1 MDQQGPVTVIDH
13 KLVMD
18 PPKMPGSTAAELRP
32 ATLTPDSSHKH
43 NDSTSTQ
50 ATESVESSP
59 TTTLSCTDSS
69 DLSDASPS
77 SSPDSPVILL
87 MPLSSFA
94 PTPFGGLSN
103 GLANLSVSDAAPERP
118 MTSPAPRRPKNMK
131 GLSIQPPFNSL
142 SSPLMSEP
150 SSPAS
155 SFIKPTI
162 PAMKRKPSQLSLKT
176 GTSDLIKGT
185 TIEVPTSP
193 SVPALQIPPI
203 LQRRALKH
211 STSSPHMLS
220 GLRSATFGPVGGMTI
235 PTVLE
240 RNESGLSTFLR
251 PPRPVANTQSLDATI
266 AEEDSPIR
274 SQVANRTTFDIE
286 PFHEAE
292 NNEDQKTPGYPDGP
306 ICIYPDSVFL
316 YLEPSAEEASRF
328 DLVINVA
335 REVRNP
341 FEPYGK
347 PQQEEPKEK
356 PANDSSIPD
365 TALTGASFA
374 TALEYQQGEP
384 AADTPTTPKAQS
396 FKEPEYI
403 HMPWDHNTDIAPE
416 LMSLCKLIDTRVK
429 EGKKVLVHCQQG
441 ASRSASLI
449 IAYGMYRNPAL
460 SVNDAYYAAQ
470 SRSRWIS
477 PNMRLM
483 YCLQDFQKEVSKK
496 KLPSAPWS
504 GRSPTAKHRVT
515 LSADNIE
522 RPPKEPLTA
531 PLPTDDSG
539 NRDVSPERS
548 PVRARGSSTPSRA
561 EPISPGPSSA
571 PSSFSWTEK
580 EDENDPGKLG
590 RFDHATM
597 LKPPPVLKPQQHD
610 SGFPSASSFSK
621 SPPSPGFAPISF
633 SRPLPSPARPSF
645 KFTEEP
651 PLSPGFAPPEP
662 FRRPP
667 PPPSPGFAPPEFRAP
682 SEPRR
687 VAPEPLRAPLQPL
700 RVAPGPLQAP
710 PQPLRRPPPPP
721 SPGFGAHRFGNT
733 PQGFGFVPLTINTPH
748 HPAARPSTRAGPP
761 ERQITIMRAF
771 SDDTALLSPRVEA
784 MTNNPLRGPNPFSGL
799 GGLRLV
805 EVPPTPDGELFS
817 PRESV
822 CPRDPF
828 FPFGRPQQVADPR
841 SPPTVGETPIVRSI
855 DEVL

>member
-1 MDQQGPVTVIDH
+1 MPSAAVRRMYEDQIPSFMSVFDLESDAMDQQGLVTFIDP
-13 KLVMD
+13 KLVME
-18 PPKMPGSTAAELRP
+18 PHKLPGSSAPELRP
-32 ATLTPDSSHKH
+32 PTLVPDSSHKH

-50 ATESVESSP
+50 TTESVESSP

-77 SSPDSPVILL
+77 SSPDSPIISL

-94 PTPFGGLSN
+94 PAPFGALS
-103 GLANLSVSDAAPERP
+103 GGMANLNVSDATPPERP

-142 SSPLMSEP
+142 SSSLMSEP
-150 SSPAS
+150 TSPAS

-176 GTSDLIKGT
+176 STSDLVIRAT
-185 TIEVPTSP
+185 LDIPTSP
-193 SVPALQIPPI
+193 SVPSLQIPPI

-220 GLRSATFGPVGGMTI
+220 GLKSATFGPAGGMTI

-240 RNESGLSTFLR
+240 RNETGLSTFLR
-251 PPRPVANTQSLDATI
+251 PPRPAMNAPGLDTSI

-274 SQVANRTTFDIE
+274 SQIANRSTFDVE
-286 PFHEAE
+286 PFHEVE

-306 ICIYPDSVFL
+306 ICIYPDNVFL

-341 FEPYGK
+341 FEAYGK
-347 PQQEEPKEK
+347 PQSEEKEK
-356 PANDSSIPD
+356 PKDDSPIPD
-365 TALTGASFA
+365 TALTAASFS
-374 TALEYQQGEP
+374 TAFEYPPDEL
-384 AADTPTTPKAQS
+384 ADTPTTPKAQS

-416 LMSLCKLIDTRVK
+416 LMGLCETIDARVK
-429 EGKKVLVHCQQG
+429 EGKKVLIHCQQG

-470 SRSRWIS
+470 ARSRWIS

-496 KLPSAPWS
+496 KLPPSAPWS
-504 GRSPTAKHRVT
+504 GRSPTGKHRAT

-531 PLPTDDSG
+531 PLPEETSAKDM
-539 NRDVSPERS
+539 SPERS
-548 PVRARGSSTPSRA
+548 PTRARGNSTPNRGD
-561 EPISPGPSSA
+561 PISPGPSSA

-580 EDENDPGKLG
+580 EDENDPGRLG
-590 RFDHATM
+590 RFDHATTLKLPPA
-597 LKPPPVLKPQQHD
+597 LKPPQLD
-610 SGFPSASSFSK
+610 SGFPSANSFSK
-621 SPPSPGFAPISF
+621 PPPSPRFAPICF

-645 KFTEEP
+645 KFSEEP
-651 PLSPGFAPPEP
+651 PMSPGFAPPEP

-667 PPPSPGFAPPEFRAP
+667 PPSPGFAPPEFRP
-682 SEPRR
+682 F
-687 VAPEPLRAPLQPL
+687 
-700 RVAPGPLQAP
+700 
-710 PQPLRRPPPPP
+710 RRPPPPP
-721 SPGFGAHRFGNT
+721 SPGFGAHRFGSS
-733 PQGFGFVPLTINTPH
+733 PHGFGFVPLSISTPSQ
-748 HPAARPSTRAGPP
+748 PTQRPTTRAGPP

-771 SDDTALLSPRVEA
+771 SDDTALLSPRVET
-784 MTNNPLRGPNPFSGL
+784 MTNNPLRGPLSGL

-805 EVPPTPDGELFS
+805 EVPPTPTSEELFS

-841 SPPTVGETPIVRSI
+841 SPPTLGETPIVRSI